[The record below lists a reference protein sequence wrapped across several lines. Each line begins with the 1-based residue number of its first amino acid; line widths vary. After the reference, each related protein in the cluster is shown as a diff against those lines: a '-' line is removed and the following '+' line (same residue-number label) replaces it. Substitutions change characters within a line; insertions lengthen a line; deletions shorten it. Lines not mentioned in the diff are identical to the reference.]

1 MPLPKVFPSGADEVE
16 AHPSPAAGTRPR
28 RGRPPVGG
36 GWKAV
41 PKLGRAASI
50 RGLRGVVSG
59 GPDASPGWPGAAPAA
74 SPGVLRG
81 AAVEDDGAK
90 AEESDPAAAP
100 ERLFGFFLGVQ
111 KETRPQA
118 KPPLSDYR

>member
-1 MPLPKVFPSGADEVE
+1 M
-16 AHPSPAAGTRPR
+16 
-28 RGRPPVGG
+28 GG

-59 GPDASPGWPGAAPAA
+59 GPDASAKAAGCRPRRV
-74 SPGVLRG
+74 PGVLRG

-118 KPPLSDYR
+118 KPPLADHAGNGSPYHSSL

>member
-1 MPLPKVFPSGADEVE
+1 MS
-16 AHPSPAAGTRPR
+16 S
-28 RGRPPVGG
+28 PVGRTQ
-36 GWKAV
+36 V
-41 PKLGRAASI
+41 PGQ
-50 RGLRGVVSG
+50 
-59 GPDASPGWPGAAPAA
+59 PDAAPAA
-74 SPGVLRG
+74 SPGVLRGG

-118 KPPLSDYR
+118 KLPPSRPCGERLTLSLFTLNFQFLTEKGGVPWLK